1 MLKLIARLPEWALWA
16 LLAAVVAVVLGIG
29 ASGGWAARAVIA
41 DRDVAG
47 LQAELAEER
56 RQRAEDRATLALAA
70 QQAEARARTIEAER
84 EALKQEI
91 ADAARQAETARAA
104 AAAELRR
111 TVDRLRKPTAR
122 PSAGGHAQGAGLAV
136 RSPAAAAADVVPAD
150 VYWRLADMA
159 ADLAI
164 AFDGAHA
171 RGLTCERAHEALTA
185 VEEPDGSE

>member
-41 DRDVAG
+41 DRDVDE
-47 LQAELAEER
+47 LKAELAEER
-56 RQRAEDRATLALAA
+56 RQRAEDRATLAQAA
-70 QQAEARARTIEAER
+70 QQAEARARTIETER

-91 ADAARQAETARAA
+91 ADAARHAETARTA

-111 TVDRLRKPTAR
+111 TVERLRKPAAR
-122 PSAGGHAQGAGLAV
+122 SATDVAAQGAGLAV
-136 RSPAAAAADVVPAD
+136 RSPAAAAADLVPTD
-150 VYWRLADMA
+150 MYWRLADLA
-159 ADLAI
+159 SDLAI
-164 AFDGAHA
+164 AFDDAHA

-185 VEEPDGSE
+185 VEVSASSE